1 MPLVED
7 PPRFSED
14 RATALLRISEHYLA
28 SSDGGAGTLDGPG
41 RCELVLHVNANE
53 AHRDHQVEDGPRC
66 YLDRNRFLSPQTARR
81 LACDAMVPTVV
92 EDDDGAILNFGR
104 RSRTISKALRTA
116 LNVRDGGCRFPNCH
130 QQAWTDAHHVH
141 HWADGGETSLDNL
154 ITLCRHHHR
163 LLHKGDFTLKQEGNA
178 VTFYNQQMNPITRA
192 LYPQCDT
199 ANPERVIGRVTLDG
213 VNIDRVAI
221 DSKIAVARWC
231 GEKVDYGLVMDGLL
245 SRDAACT
252 R

>member
-1 MPLVED
+1 MAAAGSPT
-7 PPRFSED
+7 
-14 RATALLRISEHYLA
+14 AT
-28 SSDGGAGTLDGPG
+28 
-41 RCELVLHVNANE
+41 
-53 AHRDHQVEDGPRC
+53 
-66 YLDRNRFLSPQTARR
+66 
-81 LACDAMVPTVV
+81 
-92 EDDDGAILNFGR
+92 
-104 RSRTISKALRTA
+104 K
-116 LNVRDGGCRFPNCH
+116 
-130 QQAWTDAHHVH
+130 QAWTDAHHIH

-178 VTFYNQQMNPITRA
+178 VTFYNQQKNRITRA

-221 DSKIAVARWC
+221 DSKIAVTRWC
-231 GEKVDYGLVMDGLL
+231 GEKVDYLWIGDGRPVEPGRRLHPL
-245 SRDAACT
+245 RNG